1 MYFAE
6 KGLVS
11 TTSVDAGAF
20 SKGDNAAI
28 YDLGEQLLLAVLES
42 EWKQRYIEVQFG
54 LGLHFLL
61 MV

>member
-42 EWKQRYIEVQFG
+42 EWKQRYIEVQFS
-54 LGLHFLL
+54 LG
-61 MV
+61 